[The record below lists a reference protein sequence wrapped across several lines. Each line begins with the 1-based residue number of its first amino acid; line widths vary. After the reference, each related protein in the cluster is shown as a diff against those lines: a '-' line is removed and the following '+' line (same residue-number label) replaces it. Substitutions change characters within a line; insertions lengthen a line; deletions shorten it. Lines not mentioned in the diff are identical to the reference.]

1 MLVVNNMDMNFFK
14 IKMKNAIFN
23 SQEQDFETALVLK
36 TNFQSLL
43 TDKNCQ
49 SHIIDPVKG
58 ELNMV
63 NEISILG
70 TKEKII

>member
-1 MLVVNNMDMNFFK
+1 MLVVNNMDMNFLK

-49 SHIIDPVKG
+49 SHIIDTVKA

>member
-1 MLVVNNMDMNFFK
+1 MLVVNNMDMNFLK

-43 TDKNCQ
+43 TDINCR
-49 SHIIDPVKG
+49 SHIIDMVKG

-63 NEISILG
+63 NEMSIVG
-70 TKEKII
+70 ITGKII

>member
-1 MLVVNNMDMNFFK
+1 MLVVNNMDMIFLK

-43 TDKNCQ
+43 TDINCR
-49 SHIIDPVKG
+49 SHIIDMVKG
-58 ELNMV
+58 ELNIV
-63 NEISILG
+63 NEMSIMG
-70 TKEKII
+70 ITGKRI

>member
-1 MLVVNNMDMNFFK
+1 MLVLNNMDMNLLTIK
-14 IKMKNAIFN
+14 IKNAIFN
-23 SQEQDFETALVLK
+23 SKEQDFETALVLK

>member
-1 MLVVNNMDMNFFK
+1 MLVVNNMDMNFLK

-49 SHIIDPVKG
+49 SQIIDPVKG

>member
-1 MLVVNNMDMNFFK
+1 MLVVNNMDMNFLK

-49 SHIIDPVKG
+49 SHIINPVKG

>member
-1 MLVVNNMDMNFFK
+1 MLVVNNMDMNFLK

-49 SHIIDPVKG
+49 SHIIDTVKG

-70 TKEKII
+70 IKEKII

>member
-1 MLVVNNMDMNFFK
+1 MLVVNNMDMNFLK

-36 TNFQSLL
+36 TNLQSLL
-43 TDKNCQ
+43 TDINCQ
-49 SHIIDPVKG
+49 SHIIDMVKG

-63 NEISILG
+63 NEMSIVG
-70 TKEKII
+70 ITGKRI